1 MATFPPFS
9 DPAQQADMLANPQQQ
24 TMTMQPLHQ
33 EDLAGIF
40 QVHLRVNPDLPF
52 ERQVISQ
59 LAEMLFPV
67 LLERYP
73 IGARA
78 MAKDVCEIHGQ
89 KGFDQYWPA
98 IVAELETQM
107 KMNAVLMQTQAMQA
121 QLAMAAQGG
130 QQGPSPETQQAV
142 EGGMQA
148 EAQAQIQG
156 AQQQIQQGDLTT
168 QQEQMRLIEQLQKV
182 VAQGQQAQ
190 LQIQQM
196 AQQLRQTQEQH
207 QQQMRI
213 TDEDARHARQMKE
226 RQARARQRQSPNGSK
241 R

>member
-1 MATFPPFS
+1 
-9 DPAQQADMLANPQQQ
+9 MLANPQPPP
-24 TMTMQPLHQ
+24 MLMQPLQQ

-40 QVHLRVNPDLPF
+40 QVHLRVNPDAPF
-52 ERQVISQ
+52 DRNATME
-59 LAEMLFPV
+59 LAQMLFPV

-73 IGARA
+73 TGARTL
-78 MAKDVCEIHGQ
+78 AKVVWEIHGQ
-89 KGFDQYWPA
+89 KGFDQFWPA
-98 IVAELETQM
+98 IVADLESQM
-107 KMNAVLMQTQAMQA
+107 KMNMVLMQTQAMQA

-130 QQGPSPETQQAV
+130 PQGPSPETQQAV

-190 LQIQQM
+190 LQMQQM
-196 AQQLRQTQEQH
+196 QQQLRHTQEQH
-207 QQQMRI
+207 QQQMQL
-213 TDEDARHARQMKE
+213 TEAQTRHAMQMKE
-226 RQARARQRQSPNGSK
+226 RQARARQRQSRNGSK
-241 R
+241 